1 MPKTNDVLFNP
12 AIQAA
17 VTQAAYQT
25 LISLYPAQKV
35 LFDKAQSGF
44 LNTLRKDLLAQLA
57 TSEDKITYTPIM
69 EPGYHQ
75 PDPTHPNQSFLSPQK
90 NTVQQNARLFALVN
104 YAMAD
109 AAIAAWDS
117 KYYYGFWRPI
127 VAIRRGTRST
137 RSIPNWLPL
146 GAASDG
152 SGTNFTP
159 AFPSYVSGHATFGG
173 AVFGILRLFYGT
185 DTMQFQ
191 LQADEYNGI
200 TKDSIT
206 NQIRPV
212 RARYY
217 QSFTQDEDENFLGR
231 IYVGVHW
238 RTDQDAGR
246 TMGQQIASYIFTQ
259 ND

>member
-25 LISLYPAQKV
+25 LVSLYPAQKV

-57 TSEDKITYTPIM
+57 TSEGAPKIGVP
-69 EPGYHQ
+69 PRLF
-75 PDPTHPNQSFLSPQK
+75 NQIVRVIAIQRK
-90 NTVQQNARLFALVN
+90 NTVQQNAGLFALVN

-127 VAIRRGTRST
+127 VAIRQDTRST

-217 QSFTQDEDENFLGR
+217 QSFTQAEDENFLGR